1 MILLAIDAGNTRIK
15 WGLHDGLNW
24 RAQGQL
30 AHADVT
36 HLPAAL
42 ADWPTP
48 TRIVVSHVAAA
59 TAYADL
65 AQALVAF
72 KLPLQRVFA
81 CARQCGVENG
91 YADPTQLGADRWA
104 ALIAAQQLAGGT
116 QLVVNAGTA
125 LTVDALHA
133 GRFLG
138 GLIVPGYR
146 LLGAALQHATALPD
160 VAAGQ
165 FSAWPDTTHDAL
177 ESGRLRALAGAVT
190 LQYQQLAQ
198 HADAQPG
205 LVLSG
210 GDATRLAPYLPQPLR
225 QIDPLVLE
233 GLRLIALDTTS

>member
-15 WGLHDGLNW
+15 WGLHDGVNW

-30 AHADVT
+30 THAELGNLRAT
-36 HLPAAL
+36 L
-42 ADWPTP
+42 ADLPTP

-59 TAYADL
+59 TAYADWVQVL
-65 AQALVAF
+65 APF
-72 KLPLQRVFA
+72 KLPLQRVVA

-91 YADPTQLGADRWA
+91 YADPAQLGADRWA

-125 LTVDALHA
+125 FTVDALHA

-146 LLGAALQHATALPD
+146 LLGEALQHATALPNA
-160 VAAGQ
+160 AAGQ
-165 FSAWPDTTHDAL
+165 FSVWPDTTCDAL
-177 ESGRLRALAGAVT
+177 ETGRLRALAGAVIM
-190 LQYQQLAQ
+190 QYQQLAQ
-198 HADAQPG
+198 HAGAQPG

-210 GDATRLAPYLPQPLR
+210 GDAARLAPYLPQPQR

-233 GLRLIALDTTS
+233 GLRLIALDTTP